1 MAWFKRNKAN
11 DAPFSS
17 VTAAPNLQDL
27 KRKARNRL
35 IGMLVLVLAAI
46 ITFAFLLDSQPRPG
60 EREIVY
66 EIPERGE
73 QVSVSVPAK
82 AQAAGT
88 AAKNKRDNAAN
99 EQVLNGDETLLDTP
113 AAIRARRKA
122 ALAGSVA
129 EGEEMLLDEAP
140 LAAGSDEP
148 APSAAE
154 EAAARRAQEQAREK
168 ARAQARLEADKAA
181 EKTAEKSADKA
192 AAQKKLA
199 QEQAAK
205 KAAAENKNQEAER
218 ARALLEGKKPAA
230 STADKTDKADKAD
243 NSSTRTVVQFGS
255 FSDPSKAAEVRR
267 KVEAAGLKT
276 YAQEIDTP
284 KGKLTRLRVG
294 PFTKASEAEAAAK
307 KIKAL
312 GLPAAILTL

>member
-66 EIPERGE
+66 EIPDRGE
-73 QVSVSVPAK
+73 QISVSVPAK
-82 AQAAGT
+82 AHTAGT
-88 AAKNKRDNAAN
+88 AAKNKRASQAS

-113 AAIRARRKA
+113 AAIRERRKA

-129 EGEEMLLDEAP
+129 DGEEMLLDEAP

-148 APSAAE
+148 VPSAAQ

-168 ARAQARLEADKAA
+168 TRVQARQDADKA
-181 EKTAEKSADKA
+181 T
-192 AAQKKLA
+192 AQKKLA

-205 KAAAENKNQEAER
+205 KAAAENKTQEAER

-230 STADKTDKADKAD
+230 TNTADRADKSE

-267 KVEAAGLKT
+267 KVENAGMKT

-307 KIKAL
+307 RIKAL

>member
-148 APSAAE
+148 MPSAAQ

-181 EKTAEKSADKA
+181 DKAAEKTADKA

-205 KAAAENKNQEAER
+205 KVASENKNQEAER

-230 STADKTDKADKAD
+230 STADKTDKSE
-243 NSSTRTVVQFGS
+243 NTTTRTVVQFGS

>member
-66 EIPERGE
+66 EIPDRGE
-73 QVSVSVPAK
+73 QISVSVPAK
-82 AQAAGT
+82 AHTAGT
-88 AAKNKRDNAAN
+88 AAKNKRNSQAS
-99 EQVLNGDETLLDTP
+99 EQVLNSDETLLDTP
-113 AAIRARRKA
+113 AAIRERRKA

-129 EGEEMLLDEAP
+129 DGEEMLLDEAP

-148 APSAAE
+148 APSAAQ

-168 ARAQARLEADKAA
+168 ARVQARQDADKA
-181 EKTAEKSADKA
+181 T
-192 AAQKKLA
+192 AQKKLA

-218 ARALLEGKKPAA
+218 ARALLEGKKPAT
-230 STADKTDKADKAD
+230 STADKADKSE
-243 NSSTRTVVQFGS
+243 NNSTRTVVQFGS

-267 KVEAAGLKT
+267 KVENAGLKT

>member
-46 ITFAFLLDSQPRPG
+46 ASFAFLLDSQPRPG

-66 EIPERGE
+66 EIPDRGE
-73 QVSVSVPAK
+73 QISVSVPAK
-82 AQAAGT
+82 AHTAGT
-88 AAKNKRDNAAN
+88 AAKNKRASQAN

-113 AAIRARRKA
+113 AAIRERRKA

-168 ARAQARLEADKAA
+168 ARVQARQEADKAA
-181 EKTAEKSADKA
+181 EKT

-218 ARALLEGKKPAA
+218 ARALLEGKKPAPA
-230 STADKTDKADKAD
+230 VEK
-243 NSSTRTVVQFGS
+243 SSSGVRTVVQFGS

-294 PFTKASEAEAAAK
+294 PFTKDADVDAAAK

>member
-66 EIPERGE
+66 EIPDRGE
-73 QVSVSVPAK
+73 QISVSVPAK
-82 AQAAGT
+82 AHTAGT
-88 AAKNKRDNAAN
+88 AAKNKRDKAAT

-113 AAIRARRKA
+113 AAIRERRKA

-168 ARAQARLEADKAA
+168 ARIQARLE
-181 EKTAEKSADKA
+181 AEKSADKA

-205 KAAAENKNQEAER
+205 KTVAENKNQEAER

-230 STADKTDKADKAD
+230 ASTADKSE
-243 NSSTRTVVQFGS
+243 NSTTRTVVQFGS
-255 FSDPSKAAEVRR
+255 FSDASKAAEVRR
-267 KVEAAGLKT
+267 KVENAGLKT

>member
-66 EIPERGE
+66 EIPDRGE
-73 QVSVSVPAK
+73 QISVSVPAK
-82 AQAAGT
+82 AHTAGT

-113 AAIRARRKA
+113 AAIRERRKA

-168 ARAQARLEADKAA
+168 ARVQARQEADKAA
-181 EKTAEKSADKA
+181 EKT

-218 ARALLEGKKPAA
+218 ARALLEGKKPAPA
-230 STADKTDKADKAD
+230 VEK
-243 NSSTRTVVQFGS
+243 SSSGVRTVVQFGS

-294 PFTKASEAEAAAK
+294 PFTKDADVDAAAK

>member
-66 EIPERGE
+66 EIPDRGE
-73 QVSVSVPAK
+73 QISVSVPVK
-82 AQAAGT
+82 AHTAGT
-88 AAKNKRDNAAN
+88 AAKNKRNNQAS

-113 AAIRARRKA
+113 AAIRERRKA

-129 EGEEMLLDEAP
+129 DDEEMLLDEAP

-148 APSAAE
+148 VPSAAQ

-168 ARAQARLEADKAA
+168 ARVQARQDADKA
-181 EKTAEKSADKA
+181 S
-192 AAQKKLA
+192 AQKKLA

-218 ARALLEGKKPAA
+218 ARALLEGKKPAPVAEKPSA
-230 STADKTDKADKAD
+230 SV
-243 NSSTRTVVQFGS
+243 RTVVQFGS

-267 KVEAAGLKT
+267 KVENAGMKT

-307 KIKAL
+307 RIKAL

>member
-66 EIPERGE
+66 EIPDRGE

-82 AQAAGT
+82 AHTAGT
-88 AAKNKRDNAAN
+88 AAKNKRDKAAT

-113 AAIRARRKA
+113 AAIRERRKA

-129 EGEEMLLDEAP
+129 DGEEMLLDEAP

-148 APSAAE
+148 VPSAAE
-154 EAAARRAQEQAREK
+154 EAAARRTQEQAREK

-181 EKTAEKSADKA
+181 
-192 AAQKKLA
+192 AQKKLA

-205 KAAAENKNQEAER
+205 KAATENKNQEAER

-230 STADKTDKADKAD
+230 ASTADKTDKSE
-243 NSSTRTVVQFGS
+243 NTTTRTVVQFGS
-255 FSDPSKAAEVRR
+255 FSDASKAAEVRR
-267 KVEAAGLKT
+267 KVENAGLKT